1 MVFQIVVEASCIDV
15 VDSLL
20 EVNICNF
27 WFLKQD
33 VNRLPTIYNRSPL
46 TRCLFQDDAE
56 FREMR
61 PGCLGRGPFAGGGKV
76 TFSTERDQVKDPT

>member
-1 MVFQIVVEASCIDV
+1 VVFQIVVEASCIDV

-27 WFLKQD
+27 WFLKRD

-46 TRCLFQDDAE
+46 TRCLFKMMPNSARCDLDVLVGALS
-56 FREMR
+56 R
-61 PGCLGRGPFAGGGKV
+61 KV
-76 TFSTERDQVKDPT
+76 ER